1 MARRLRDQTGVRA
14 RDVYWNEKT
23 RLLYEKAEI
32 ERTDNRRAI
41 MPNVFF
47 GSKKIYFYREWDTMK
62 ANLVVLTGFI
72 LIGFSACVIRV
83 RIISR

>member
-1 MARRLRDQTGVRA
+1 MRA

-32 ERTDNRRAI
+32 ERTDNRRNQ

-47 GSKKIYFYREWDTMK
+47 GAKKMYFQSEWGTLGV
-62 ANLVVLTGFI
+62 NLVVLIGFI
-72 LIGFSACVIRV
+72 LIGFAACVIRV
-83 RIISR
+83 GRISR